1 MILVTGATG
10 TVGSELVKQLKASGA
25 PFKITTSSPEKV
37 DKVKSEV
44 LFDYTRPETF
54 ASALQGV
61 DTLFVLSPPGLIEL
75 QAGLIDAA
83 KKAGVS
89 HIVKLSAIGAD
100 REDFIFGR
108 EHRDVEKHV
117 EASGIHYTFL
127 RCNSFMQN
135 FANDYGQSISSQ
147 GAFFLPQA
155 EARVSHVDVRDI
167 AAVATKALAEPSDA
181 NRIYTLTG
189 PESLSNFDIAA
200 KLSAALGR
208 EVAYVPVTDDDM
220 RKAMKEAGAPGAIIE
235 ALVDLMRHYREGKAA
250 LVTDDVERV
259 TGRKPISFD
268 HFARDY
274 APAFTGT
281 AAA

>member
-10 TVGSELVKQLKASGA
+10 TVGSEVVKQLKASGA

-117 EASGIHYTFL
+117 EASGIHY
-127 RCNSFMQN
+127 
-135 FANDYGQSISSQ
+135 
-147 GAFFLPQA
+147 
-155 EARVSHVDVRDI
+155 
-167 AAVATKALAEPSDA
+167 
-181 NRIYTLTG
+181 
-189 PESLSNFDIAA
+189 
-200 KLSAALGR
+200 
-208 EVAYVPVTDDDM
+208 
-220 RKAMKEAGAPGAIIE
+220 
-235 ALVDLMRHYREGKAA
+235 
-250 LVTDDVERV
+250 
-259 TGRKPISFD
+259 
-268 HFARDY
+268 
-274 APAFTGT
+274 
-281 AAA
+281 